1 MAAASNKKPHV
12 APDLDAAAERIRETN
27 DRVARTSRKLTAV
40 YLDSVEKY
48 TARVVD
54 AERKLGERVRVDR
67 VGTLLSAH
75 ADLTDD
81 LVKAGVSA
89 TRELIPA

>member
-1 MAAASNKKPHV
+1 MAAASNKNLHV

-27 DRVARTSRKLTAV
+27 DRITRTGRKLTAV
-40 YLDSVEKY
+40 YLDGVEKY

-54 AERKLGERVRVDR
+54 AERKLGEKARVER

-75 ADLTDD
+75 ADLTQDV
-81 LVKAGVSA
+81 VKAGVSA
-89 TRELIPA
+89 TRELITA